1 MIKVNK
7 DALLEY
13 ERLKQNNLFFTIK
26 RNAVS
31 GDIVTVLVHNVRSLP
46 RHVDDIISDNR
57 IINNDI
63 REFMETQIKPN
74 QAIRFYL

>member
-13 ERLKQNNLFFTIK
+13 ERCLKQNGLFSTVK
-26 RNAVS
+26 RNAIS
-31 GDIVTVLVHNVRSLP
+31 GDTITVLVHNMKSFP
-46 RHVDDIISDNR
+46 SHVDDILSDNR

-63 REFMETQIKPN
+63 IGFTETN
-74 QAIRFYL
+74 QAIRFYW